1 MSVLP
6 VYRPLRH
13 RVPPNRPLCT
23 RQFETRPGASP
34 LHACNALALPS
45 IPRYASSTKVCFP
58 PPGRMAMFLKPRE
71 RKHLSTRSGG
81 GTLITRQPGHII
93 SDLYEVIQKRSLLTQ
108 LQFAR
113 KHVVDDVTAAAGY
126 VNRRCIRCHRRR
138 RPLEEIQPGRDP
150 FRRGSPVARVQP
162 ESQESGGG

>member
-1 MSVLP
+1 MHSTIRDSTRCFSLT
-6 VYRPLRH
+6 
-13 RVPPNRPLCT
+13 RV
-23 RQFETRPGASP
+23 Q
-34 LHACNALALPS
+34 HARAVKFFLDTS
-45 IPRYASSTKVCFP
+45 TSTSTKVCF
-58 PPGRMAMFLKPRE
+58 RHWAKAMFLKPVK

-113 KHVVDDVTAAAGY
+113 KHVVVDDDVTAAAGY

-150 FRRGSPVARVQP
+150 FKRRSPVARVLP
-162 ESQESGGG
+162 ESEESGGG